1 MRVECNESGLMGE
14 NDKNGDRGESGSNR
28 QVFLKS
34 GTETLT
40 GQSQRLP

>member
-1 MRVECNESGLMGE
+1 MRGE
-14 NDKNGDRGESGSNR
+14 NDKNGVRGDNDENGDRGESGSNR